1 MKSKI
6 LQLLKEAPD
15 VISGEE
21 LSLELQV
28 SRVTIWKH
36 IKALQE
42 KGYNILT
49 SPKGYSYSAD
59 NDFLFAWEFAGRES
73 QIYYFDSLAS
83 TMSKAKEV
91 ARQGAPDQSVVL
103 ADYQKEGRGRMQRIW
118 FSDRG
123 GLYFTLILRPEIPA
137 TSAFLMNFITS
148 TALVET
154 IREQTGLDA
163 RVKWPNDILIGESK
177 LSGML
182 SELEASEELV
192 SFVNIGIGINVNNDP
207 TKKEKTATSLKNE
220 LGREVKRRD
229 LLTGFLDR
237 LAVRLDNLQT
247 GNAVEEWKKYTM
259 TIGRQVKI
267 VTLKETAEGKAID
280 VDDSGALMLQQD
292 DGTVKKIIY
301 GDCFHL

>member
-42 KGYNILT
+42 KGYTILT
-49 SPKGYSYSAD
+49 GPKGYSYSPD
-59 NDFLFAWEFAGRES
+59 NDFLFAWEFPGRES
-73 QIYYFDSLAS
+73 QIYYFDSVAS

-91 ARQGAPDQSVVL
+91 ARQGAADQSVVL
-103 ADYQKEGRGRMQRIW
+103 ADCQKEGRGRMQRTW

-123 GLYFTLILRPEIPA
+123 GLYFTLILRPELPA

-154 IREQTGLDA
+154 IREYTGLNA
-163 RVKWPNDILIGESK
+163 RVKWPNDILIGERK

-182 SELEASEELV
+182 SELEASGELV

-207 TKKEKTATSLKNE
+207 TKNEKTATSLKNE
-220 LGREVKRRD
+220 LGYDVKRRD
-229 LLTGFLDR
+229 LLTDFLDR
-237 LAVRLDNLQT
+237 LASRLDNLQPE
-247 GNAVEEWKKYTM
+247 NAVEAWKKYTM